1 MSDNFR
7 TTPPQQQ
14 WSGSNPAGNG
24 YQGGAPGPDYDDS
37 RDGDAGEIGKTLL
50 VGLLGGLVSAVGYMV
65 YRRLPEEQKDKLH
78 SQVRNAVQQ
87 RVDEFRRN
95 FNF

>member
-24 YQGGAPGPDYDDS
+24 YQGGAPGPGYDGE
-37 RDGDAGEIGKTLL
+37 GDAGAGEIGKALI
-50 VGLLGGLVSAVGYMV
+50 VGLLGGLLSAAGYMV
-65 YRRLPEEQKDKLH
+65 YRRLPDEQKERLH
-78 SQVRNAVQQ
+78 AQVRSVVQQ
-87 RVDEFRRN
+87 RVNELRQN
-95 FNF
+95 FNL